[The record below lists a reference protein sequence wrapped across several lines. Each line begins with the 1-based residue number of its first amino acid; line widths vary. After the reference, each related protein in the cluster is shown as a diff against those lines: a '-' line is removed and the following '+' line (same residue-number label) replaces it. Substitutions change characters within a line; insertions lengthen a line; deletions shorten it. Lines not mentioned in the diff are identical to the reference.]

1 MNFHILFCSSRH
13 VTIEL
18 DEDAIYETAS
28 YEIWVN
34 GRLKGVFHRMIQTIE
49 GLLPDTDYEIMLVR
63 ANETSETV
71 TFHTEP
77 EPITLNVRDFGAF
90 GDGVHDD
97 TSAIQAAI
105 LCCPEKARVLIPK
118 GTYPVTAL
126 FLKSDMILELQENA
140 VLAGIYDRARTPIL
154 PGQIEYDNE
163 DGYYN
168 LGSWEGNP
176 IDSFASMITGIHVK
190 NVTICGKGV
199 LDGRADFE
207 NWWSR
212 PKDKIRAWR
221 PRMIFLNHCEN
232 ITVVGV
238 TVQNSPAWNLHP
250 YFSNQIRFL
259 DMEVKGPANS
269 HNTDG
274 CDPESCTNVE
284 IAGVHFSVG
293 DDCIA
298 IKSGKIYMGKK
309 FKVPSKHIHIRQSW
323 MQDGHGAVTVGSEIA
338 AGVDDIHISK
348 CRFSNT
354 DRGLRVK
361 TRRGRGKDSVLKGI
375 VFEDLELEGVK
386 APFVVN
392 SFYFCD
398 PDGRTEYVGTKE
410 ALPVDERTPK
420 IESIEFRNIV
430 CRNAHYCGAYIY
442 GLPEQKIE
450 RLVFDNVSITYAKE
464 AQTGVAAMMMGCE
477 PASRLG
483 LVIGNVKNLILNN
496 VSIDGQEGERLCLSG
511 VENVEEEQD

>member
-1 MNFHILFCSSRH
+1 MGK
-13 VTIEL
+13 
-18 DEDAIYETAS
+18 
-28 YEIWVN
+28 WP
-34 GRLKGVFHRMIQTIE
+34 LKGRFCTEWIQTID

-63 ANETSETV
+63 ANEASETV

-77 EPITLNVRDFGAF
+77 EAITLNVKDFGAF

-105 LCCPEKARVLIPK
+105 LCCPKNARVLIPK

-250 YFSNQIRFL
+250 
-259 DMEVKGPANS
+259 
-269 HNTDG
+269 
-274 CDPESCTNVE
+274 
-284 IAGVHFSVG
+284 
-293 DDCIA
+293 
-298 IKSGKIYMGKK
+298 
-309 FKVPSKHIHIRQSW
+309 
-323 MQDGHGAVTVGSEIA
+323 
-338 AGVDDIHISK
+338 
-348 CRFSNT
+348 
-354 DRGLRVK
+354 
-361 TRRGRGKDSVLKGI
+361 
-375 VFEDLELEGVK
+375 
-386 APFVVN
+386 
-392 SFYFCD
+392 
-398 PDGRTEYVGTKE
+398 
-410 ALPVDERTPK
+410 
-420 IESIEFRNIV
+420 
-430 CRNAHYCGAYIY
+430 
-442 GLPEQKIE
+442 
-450 RLVFDNVSITYAKE
+450 
-464 AQTGVAAMMMGCE
+464 
-477 PASRLG
+477 
-483 LVIGNVKNLILNN
+483 
-496 VSIDGQEGERLCLSG
+496 
-511 VENVEEEQD
+511 